1 MRIRAPIRSLQWAY
15 KRQGKQGGGGKA
27 CKKPGKARIVIG
39 DSEEGVSEYVW
50 DGKELVLKGFD
61 VHQKSVIYSD
71 YLQLGANSNIMAALD
86 YDGNF
91 SIIDKIRGKNP
102 LLKIHMHEILSFPCH
117 SLTKKFIQSGGNN
130 VFMLNLR
137 GELI

>member
-1 MRIRAPIRSLQWAY
+1 MGEKRKRA
-15 KRQGKQGGGGKA
+15 
-27 CKKPGKARIVIG
+27 GKARIVIG

-61 VHQKSVIYSD
+61 VHQKSVIYSG
-71 YLQLGANSNIMAALD
+71 YLQMGAKSSIIGALD

-102 LLKIHMHEILSFPCH
+102 LLKTNMHEILSFPLH
-117 SLTKKFIQSGGNN
+117 SITKKFIQNCGNN

-137 GELI
+137 GEMTQLHLEELITEANDVILE